1 MKTRAAGYLRVS
13 KGDLRRQRSLGDQ
26 LVEVK
31 ALASREDIELDSN
44 ALYTDEGISGRS
56 VEARPALQRLLDD
69 VKSGKLKVMGIGVLI
84 CWAIDRLGR
93 NLREALNVEHMLMQ
107 HGIRLMTVREGC
119 RPGTRGEGRMHF
131 QIEAL
136 VAESYCE
143 TLGHLS
149 RRAHKDAAY
158 RGLFW
163 APTPPYGYR
172 RTKGALAIEP
182 KEAELVREVFRLFL
196 EGYSRHSIARLLKK
210 KGIAKRG
217 GSLNWCIDE
226 ITRILTSDAVIGVR
240 VHRGVVWDG
249 RRNVHN
255 ENRDEWIVVP
265 WAHEAIIDLDTF
277 VKVQRLIRERNQN
290 LNFNAVRKHFS
301 LLGGVGLI
309 FCGKCGGGYNS
320 NIGPGV
326 RIENDRKVRVI
337 EKSYVCGRRARH
349 GDCDN
354 HSVRQEVL
362 DNVVLG
368 RIAAYVKDANAVRG
382 RWQEFRK
389 AGLEK
394 LIPLRGRM
402 ATVEAEIGQL
412 ERREARLVD
421 AYGSGD
427 MAKELFGK
435 HMEQTSRRLAEL
447 RAERRAIKE
456 RLAAFDQ
463 GFDEREYLSM
473 LEDFDRQF
481 GALPPESRKM
491 LIKSL
496 IKKITINGPLAF
508 EIETTFLPDAVA
520 FPFGQ
525 DYEPAPAPQAGQ
537 GPATPL

>member
-69 VKSGKLKVMGIGVLI
+69 VKSGKLKVMGISVLI

-265 WAHEAIIDLDTF
+265 WAHEPIIDLNTF

-301 LLGGVGLI
+301 LLGGVGLLV
-309 FCGKCGGGYNS
+309 CGQCGGSYNS
-320 NIGPGV
+320 NIGPNTTIRGGK
-326 RIENDRKVRVI
+326 RIRVM
-337 EKSYVCGRRARH
+337 KRYYGCGGKMRL

-354 HSVRQEVL
+354 RAVRQEVL
-362 DNVVLG
+362 DSVVLK
-368 RIAAYVKDANAVRG
+368 RIAAYVRDSDAVRR
-382 RWQEFRK
+382 RWQEFQK

-394 LIPLRGRM
+394 LIPLRGKLT
-402 ATVEAEIGQL
+402 AVEAEMGKL

-427 MAKELFGK
+427 MAKDLFGK
-435 HMEQTSRRLAEL
+435 HMEEASRRLAGL
-447 RAERRAIKE
+447 RTERRSIKE

-491 LIKSL
+491 LLKSL
-496 IKKITINGPLAF
+496 IKKITINGPYDF
-508 EIETTFLPDAVA
+508 VIETTFLPEPVV
-520 FPFGQ
+520 FPLGQ
-525 DYEPAPAPQAGQ
+525 DYGPWPAPEAGQ
-537 GPATPL
+537 GQAAPL